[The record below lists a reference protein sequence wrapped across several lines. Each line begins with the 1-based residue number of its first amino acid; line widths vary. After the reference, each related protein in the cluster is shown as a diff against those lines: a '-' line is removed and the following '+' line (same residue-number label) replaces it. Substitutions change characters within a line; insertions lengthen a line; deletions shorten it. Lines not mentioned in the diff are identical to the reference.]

1 MTRQE
6 RDPQRQNYEIRVRGH
21 LGANMLRAF
30 PAFAA
35 RTQGQDTLLTGCP
48 QTRPPCTALWQGS
61 KPWGWSCL
69 SFAACLAEPASCAD
83 LTASAVLPN
92 NRP

>member
-21 LGANMLRAF
+21 LGAKMLRAF

-35 RTQGQDTLLTGCP
+35 RTQGQDTLLTGCFP
-48 QTRPPCTALWQGS
+48 DQAAVYGVMARLEALG
-61 KPWGWSCL
+61 L
-69 SFAACLAEPASCAD
+69 ELLE
-83 LTASAVLPN
+83 LRRLPG
-92 NRP
+92 